1 MAEKQKAEKKI
12 VEVERRKNSTGRL
25 KAAAWF
31 FWMLA
36 IICQVAALLII
47 EGTIYVPE
55 NKFAMWIL
63 VMLAADIVLVTVAGR
78 LWKKAN
84 DGDRF
89 TMHYGYGFGI
99 FLTKRLALIMAIVC
113 IVPAVCWFFAADRN
127 PDYAEEMSQ
136 AKAVAISCGADTVY
150 WTTFG
155 RDYHFD
161 PVCPSLSMSKT
172 LYEGDVSDAFA
183 ANRHCPCNFCVPQ
196 GVKTEQ

>member
-12 VEVERRKNSTGRL
+12 VEVERRKNSAGSL

-89 TMHYGYGFGI
+89 TMNYG
-99 FLTKRLALIMAIVC
+99 
-113 IVPAVCWFFAADRN
+113 
-127 PDYAEEMSQ
+127 
-136 AKAVAISCGADTVY
+136 
-150 WTTFG
+150 
-155 RDYHFD
+155 
-161 PVCPSLSMSKT
+161 
-172 LYEGDVSDAFA
+172 
-183 ANRHCPCNFCVPQ
+183 
-196 GVKTEQ
+196 